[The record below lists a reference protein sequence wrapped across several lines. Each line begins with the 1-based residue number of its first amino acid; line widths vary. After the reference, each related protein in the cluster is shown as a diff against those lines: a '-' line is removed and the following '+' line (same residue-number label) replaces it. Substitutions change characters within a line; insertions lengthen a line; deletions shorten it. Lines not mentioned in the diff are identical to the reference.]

1 MENPIEKF
9 SRIQPDFSFD
19 DLTDLLD
26 ENYVDT
32 SSIVRDVANEGTV
45 ASAGVKTISLQS
57 AMDNYARVMNS
68 SAIAKSTGLPVG
80 TPSQQYKGFIAE

>member
-45 ASAGVKTISLQS
+45 AGYYCYVPKTNARDRMSRISRKS
-57 AMDNYARVMNS
+57 NS
-68 SAIAKSTGLPVG
+68 GRG
-80 TPSQQYKGFIAE
+80 H